1 MGFPQRRILWTLGGS
16 SQSQSTE
23 ALGCVCRSHSS
34 SFGLQRCPVHAVV
47 HCWLEIRFRCQSTA
61 GKFLPINAAPNNV
74 APINVAP
81 AQDAEATP
89 TIPLPTPESIQEQ
102 LTKLPTSTE
111 IAEET
116 KPLLGESLQRLLD
129 ALKQTAEIKTR
140 RNKIE
145 DQIAAIPQELKK
157 VRFELE
163 QAPPSLKP
171 IESSQPLEEVR
182 GRKVVRDSE
191 LALAKSLR
199 AELQAKTD
207 NRKTRRTQ
215 AADLI
220 AGLRTE
226 LQKLETDAVPAA
238 SPTEVDPRLVESQRL
253 ERVAAIELVK
263 ERLAFQLQD
272 QRAIEAEEELLP
284 LQLQL
289 AQRTVTRLEEEVALL
304 GDAISSRREIKVENA
319 LRIHSESLLAQ
330 HLSPDDS
337 IVLKLGPLWTDLVKK
352 HGETEREKAAAAAQA
367 EQLTQ
372 ELSGTREEIR
382 KDLAGDGTLRSGL
395 GMKLQRQRGKLP
407 TLNEL
412 NAQLKS
418 VDSRIEEMGAFQAQL
433 EVMIDELS
441 GRGVKGSRPVLL
453 GNDPAIQREVDRLS
467 EIDRDIDNYTN
478 DLIELKDHLGQIRTT
493 TLDFLREIDS
503 NVLWIRNSRPY
514 STSDLTTAWGS
525 FQWVMAPENM
535 KTLAK
540 ATFEESKL
548 RPDIVVLWMFIT
560 GLLIGL
566 GSRLRRAIRELG
578 EKAAKRN
585 QTAMRPTLRV
595 LWMSVILSLPIAS
608 LLAFPG
614 WLLAEYSGESLYVQ
628 AVGAS
633 LLLMAMV
640 VLPLEFARQLVR
652 RNGLAVLHF
661 GFREEHASLARG
673 TLRFVIDLGMPIA
686 LIWGIAY
693 NCGNASINSSLARP
707 MFFCGMS
714 LMSFAFW
721 RIAHP
726 SNGIMADI
734 VEKKAG
740 GWLDRLRYVWHP
752 AISAIPLFLGVLS
765 LAGYSYSARQLAE
778 QLYWTLWLVL
788 ALLVVGGVLRRWVT
802 LSRRHLLLAQAR
814 QRASDAE
821 RREGVPIEV
830 ILENPGP
837 DVSEI
842 NAQTLRLINA
852 FLTVMTIVGLA
863 YMWAPVLPA
872 VRFLDAVTLWGSGA
886 LDDEGREI
894 PVTLGSLLTS
904 LPIILLT
911 FVSVRNVPGLLESVL
926 LQKLPLENAAR
937 YAITT
942 LSSYAMLMIGIVVSA
957 NTLGLNWASIQWLVA
972 ALGVGLGFGLQ
983 EIFANF
989 ISGII
994 LLFEQPIRVGDVVTI
1009 DGTTG
1014 AVSRIRMRAT
1024 TVTNWDRQELI
1035 IPNKDLITGRLINWT
1050 LSDSTNRIVI
1060 NVGIAYGSNT
1070 RTACELLENICKEHP
1085 NVCDDPVPIV
1095 SFESFGESTLNLV
1108 VRCFL
1113 KTLDV
1118 RVRTVHELHT
1128 LINERFSEAGLEIAF
1143 PQRDLHIRSFPA
1155 GFQAIVKDG
1164 DR

>member
-1 MGFPQRRILWTLGGS
+1 MSPANAMQAPD
-16 SQSQSTE
+16 TE
-23 ALGCVCRSHSS
+23 S
-34 SFGLQRCPVHAVV
+34 
-47 HCWLEIRFRCQSTA
+47 E
-61 GKFLPINAAPNNV
+61 
-74 APINVAP
+74 P
-81 AQDAEATP
+81 A
-89 TIPLPTPESIQEQ
+89 IPLPTPESVQEQ
-102 LTKLPTSTE
+102 ITKLPTSTE
-111 IAEET
+111 NSEET

-129 ALKQTAEIKTR
+129 ALKQTADLKAR
-140 RNKIE
+140 RKKIE
-145 DQIAAIPQELKK
+145 DQIAALPQDLKK

-163 QAPPSLKP
+163 QAPPTLKP
-171 IESSQPLEEVR
+171 VESDEPLEEVR
-182 GRKVVRDSE
+182 GRKVARDSE
-191 LALAKSLR
+191 LAVAKTLR

-207 NRKTRRTQ
+207 NRKTRRAQ
-215 AADLI
+215 AAELI
-220 AGLRTE
+220 TGLRTE
-226 LQKLETDAVPAA
+226 LQKLETEAAPANP
-238 SPTEVDPRLVESQRL
+238 PTDTDPRLVESQRL
-253 ERVAAIELVK
+253 ERVAAIELLK

-284 LQLQL
+284 LQFQL
-289 AQRTVTRLEEEVALL
+289 AQRNVTRLEEEVALL
-304 GDAISSRREIKVENA
+304 SEAISSRRESKVEA
-319 LRIHSESLLAQ
+319 SLSIHAESLRAQ
-330 HLSPDDS
+330 HISPDDS
-337 IVLKLGPLWTDLVKK
+337 IVMKLGPLWTDLIKK
-352 HGETEREKAAAAAQA
+352 HGKAERDKTAAAAQA
-367 EQLTQ
+367 EQLAQ
-372 ELSGTREEIR
+372 DLLKTREEIR
-382 KDLAGDGTLRSGL
+382 KDLAADGTLRSGL

-407 TLNEL
+407 ALNDL

-418 VDSRIEEMGAFQAQL
+418 VDSRIEEMGAFQARL
-433 EVMIDELS
+433 EVMIDELN
-441 GRGVKGSRPVLL
+441 GRGVKGSRPSLQK
-453 GNDPAIQREVDRLS
+453 NDPAIQRETDLLA

-478 DLIELKDHLGQIRTT
+478 DLIELKDNLGQIRTT
-493 TLDFLREIDS
+493 TLEFLREIDS
-503 NVLWIRNSRPY
+503 NVLWIRNTRPY
-514 STSDLTTAWGS
+514 SASDLADAWGS

-535 KTLAK
+535 KNLAR

-548 RPDIVVLWMFIT
+548 RPDIVVLWVFIT
-560 GLLIGL
+560 GLLVAL

-585 QTAMRPTLRV
+585 QTEMRPTIRV
-595 LWMSVILSLPIAS
+595 LWMSVILALPIVS

-614 WLLAEYSGESLYVQ
+614 WLLAEYSGESIYVQ
-628 AVGAS
+628 AVSSS

-640 VLPLEFARQLVR
+640 VLPLEFARQLIR

-661 GFREEHASLARG
+661 GFCENHANAARG
-673 TLRFVIDLGMPIA
+673 TLRFVIDLGLPIT

-693 NCGNASINSSLARP
+693 NCSNASINSSLARP
-707 MFFCGMS
+707 MFFVGMT
-714 LMSFAFW
+714 LLSFAFW

-726 SNGIMADI
+726 TNGIMADI
-734 VEKKAG
+734 IEKKSG

-752 AISAIPLFLGVLS
+752 ALAGIPLFLGILS

-788 ALLVVGGVLRRWVT
+788 ALLVVGGIMRRWVT

-814 QRASDAE
+814 QRASEAE
-821 RREGVPIEV
+821 RREGVPVEV
-830 ILENPGP
+830 VLENTGP
-837 DVSEI
+837 DVGEI

-852 FLTVMTIVGLA
+852 FLTVLTIVGLA

-872 VRFLDAVTLWGSGA
+872 VRFLDGITLWGSGA
-886 LDDEGREI
+886 LDDEGHEI

-957 NTLGLNWASIQWLVA
+957 NTLGLKWESIQWLVA

-1024 TVTNWDRQELI
+1024 TVMNWDRQELI

-1060 NVGIAYGSNT
+1060 NVGVAYGSNT
-1070 RTACELLENICKEHP
+1070 RNACELLEQICKEHS
-1085 NVCDDPVPIV
+1085 NVCDDPVPVV

-1113 KTLDV
+1113 RTLDV

-1143 PQRDLHIRSFPA
+1143 PQRDLHIRSFPP

-1164 DR
+1164 EQ